1 MQPPV
6 YVLFLVC
13 RSFFVSPKKNNVE
26 SKEDVDMRKIVSLVI
41 TFGVITL
48 ASVAVLISLNNALR
62 SNVNTVSATVAP
74 TVVPTPTEAPTL
86 PVVTIAPFVPV
97 ATSAPAAVATA
108 TPAMVYSRDASEK
121 TIITDAEGN
130 FRQMMIKAGDLA
142 KVDYEEIV
150 IDTWN
155 GVSLLVNTDGVVGE
169 VFTRETE
176 SNNVRRAGIRKESVV
191 KNFFDANGEL
201 ESSRVR
207 EGYAVSDTE
216 IGTYNL
222 TNIRFVQI
230 AGEENYR
237 LVINGKSHT
246 GGGNGGKADPTATA
260 TPAPTQEPTQQPT
273 QKPTPTPAPAA
284 DDTPPVPRDT
294 VTPNPIHNPT
304 STPTP
309 APATGDA
316 PADPTEKVTHGV
328 RHNGYDEEAEATPAP
343 TAEPAVEETP
353 EPPVFESSA
362 EAPAEEIEQVIPVE
376 ATGDVPDAPV

>member
-1 MQPPV
+1 
-6 YVLFLVC
+6 
-13 RSFFVSPKKNNVE
+13 
-26 SKEDVDMRKIVSLVI
+26 MRK
-41 TFGVITL
+41 F
-48 ASVAVLISLNNALR
+48 VAVVLTVCVVALVGVAAVMFISMNNHSNNAV
-62 SNVNTVSATVAP
+62 VNTVSATVAP
-74 TVVPTPTEAPTL
+74 TEVAATEAPVL
-86 PVVTIAPFVPV
+86 PVATFAPFAPVATATAAPV
-97 ATSAPAAVATA
+97 ATSAPAAVATVA
-108 TPAMVYSRDASEK
+108 PVMVYSREASEK

-155 GVSLLVNTDGVVGE
+155 GVKLNVNTSGIVGE
-169 VFTRETE
+169 VFNREDK
-176 SNNVRRAGIRKESVV
+176 SNDAKKAGVRDGNLV
-191 KNFFDANGEL
+191 KGFFNANGEVRA
-201 ESSRVR
+201 EHVR
-207 EGYAVSDTE
+207 EGYAVPDTE
-216 IGTYNL
+216 IGTYDL

-230 AGEENYR
+230 MGEENYR
-237 LVINGKSHT
+237 LVIAGNSHN
-246 GGGNGGKADPTATA
+246 GGNGGKADPTATA

-376 ATGDVPDAPV
+376 ATGDVPDAPI